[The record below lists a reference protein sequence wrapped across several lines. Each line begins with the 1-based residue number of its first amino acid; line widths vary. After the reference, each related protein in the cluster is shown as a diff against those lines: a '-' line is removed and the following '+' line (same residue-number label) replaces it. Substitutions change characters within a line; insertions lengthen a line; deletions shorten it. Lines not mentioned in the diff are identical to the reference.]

1 MKLSMEQAATVIGK
15 SKKTIYNHKDR
26 NKFSFDTDEEG
37 KTVID
42 ASELLRVYG
51 NKPDIIQRLKELQ
64 EPTNENGSEVTPNY
78 TKKPMHSVK
87 ESEIVDYKIKLVKLE
102 AELEKEKAL
111 KMKVEESL
119 DYFKE
124 ALEKAQET
132 AQKVTLL
139 LEDQRST
146 KNEPDNSWQKSLKAL
161 EDRIANQEAAVQEK
175 VALEAEKTAQEV
187 KEKEELKAQLEE
199 KDKILAEKEAALALE
214 KKKSFIHKL
223 LGK

>member
-37 KTVID
+37 KAVID

-51 NKPDIIQRLKELQ
+51 NKPEIIQRLKELQ
-64 EPTNENGSEVTPNY
+64 EPTNENGSVITPAY
-78 TKKPMHSVK
+78 TKKSAPSVK

-124 ALEKAQET
+124 ALEKAQDT

-139 LEDQRST
+139 LEDQRNNKPET
-146 KNEPDNSWQKSLKAL
+146 NNDWQKSLKAL
-161 EDRIANQEAAVQEK
+161 EDRIANQETSIQEK
-175 VALEAEKTAQEV
+175 IAQEAEKAAKEAQ
-187 KEKEELKAQLEE
+187 EKEELRAQLEE
-199 KDKILAEKEAALALE
+199 KEAILAKKEEALKVEKS
-214 KKKSFIHKL
+214 KSFLHKL